1 MSKTS
6 KYIIQSVLAAL
17 AVLVLIQAIPYGRTY
32 TNPPVIRE
40 PSWDS
45 PATRAL
51 AKRACFD
58 CHSFETVWPWYSRIA
73 PISWLVRFDVD
84 EGRGELNFSDWQNG
98 AREGERPDKL
108 GREISKGKMPPFV
121 YLPTHPEAR
130 LSDSE
135 KRQLI
140 DGLNATALRR

>member
-6 KYIIQSVLAAL
+6 KYIIQSVLAVL

-45 PATRAL
+45 AATRAL

-58 CHSFETVWPWYSRIA
+58 CHSFETLWPWYSRIA

-108 GREISKGKMPPFV
+108 TKEISKGKMPPFV

>member
-1 MSKTS
+1 MTNIVKYFIKT
-6 KYIIQSVLAAL
+6 ILVFIAAL
-17 AVLVLIQAIPYGRTY
+17 LLIQVIPYGRTY
-32 TNPPVIRE
+32 TNPPVVRE

-45 PATRAL
+45 SATRAI

-58 CHSFETVWPWYSRIA
+58 CHSNETIWPWYSRIA
-73 PISWLVRFDVD
+73 PLSWLVRYDVD
-84 EGRGELNFSDWQNG
+84 EGRSELNFSEWQNG
-98 AREGERPDKL
+98 AREGERPDKISK
-108 GREISKGKMPPFV
+108 EISKGEMPPFL

-130 LSDSE
+130 LSDAE